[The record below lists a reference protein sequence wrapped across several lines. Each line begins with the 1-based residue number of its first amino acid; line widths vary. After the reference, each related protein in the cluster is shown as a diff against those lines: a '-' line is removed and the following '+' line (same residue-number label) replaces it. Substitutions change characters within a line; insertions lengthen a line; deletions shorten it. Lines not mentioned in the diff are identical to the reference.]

1 VADQPTINPY
11 APPAVDTENA
21 QPAPG
26 GTAFP
31 RPMFS
36 PRQMLAAAVVGSVIA
51 GIILLQS
58 NYRAMARPG
67 DANKALVYGILG
79 TVGLFGLLFLLPDS
93 IPNAP
98 INIVVAFG
106 FFKLVDSLQ
115 GEAFSGHRAAGGE
128 RQSNWL
134 VFGISVGT
142 LISVLVILFLVLRA
156 TGGFEQL
163 NTAS

>member
-1 VADQPTINPY
+1 MEPTINPY
-11 APPAVDTENA
+11 APPAADTENP

-26 GTAFP
+26 GTAFA

-36 PRQMLAAAVVGSVIA
+36 PRQMLAAAVVGSLLA

-67 DANKALVYGILG
+67 DANKALLYGIFG
-79 TVGLFGLLFLLPDS
+79 SVALFGLLFLLPDS
-93 IPNAP
+93 VPNTA
-98 INIVVAFG
+98 ISILIAFG
-106 FFKLVDSLQ
+106 FFKLVESLQ
-115 GEAFSGHRAAGGE
+115 GKAFSGHRAAGGE

-142 LISVLVILFLVLRA
+142 LISVLVILFLIIRA
-156 TGGFEQL
+156 TGGLEQL
-163 NTAS
+163 KHD